1 MPSIWV
7 SDEDYE
13 TLIDIKA
20 DLEKHRKKPASF
32 SDVVSHLMVKKR
44 MLGGKSRKEV
54 KNKRRAIRAK
64 ALTAAI
70 SALMLLSLIS
80 AFQVAPVSAQ
90 GPQTLE
96 VFGPIT
102 QLTIDNGHYLGSFSP
117 DGSKIVYTGTGGI
130 WVMNADGS
138 DPHLIYNSG
147 TRPKWGP
154 PLEGYPDG
162 LIALAGTGITIITS
176 DGTLVKTIDITHSY
190 PPDPSRTE
198 TQTHSLDWSPDGTKI
213 AFATASWTSA
223 IWVVDYNTGTLT
235 QITDYS
241 QSAYAP
247 AWSPDGTEIA
257 CSWGPSTNMYV
268 GVFKSD
274 GSQKT
279 PLRTIGAGG
288 RYGGDYP
295 DWGSNGKIV
304 YSVGDAKQLY
314 VMDSD
319 GTDNVKISDGP
330 AVMAAW
336 SSDCKKLVYIDG
348 FANKNIFTLSY
359 PYATIQSAIDAASP
373 GDTINVAA
381 GAYTQTAN
389 LVIDEEVS
397 ILGVSETK
405 PTIQFDEEFSVVI
418 EADNVLLEHLSF
430 YKTNK
435 EITWSNFILEVPKGG
450 WPDYESLYGGLAIR
464 DCVFEGGQDGAMYIN
479 MKGDFTVES
488 SEFIDYAAYA
498 TIQIAAFDGTVT
510 ISGNKFTG
518 SGRRV
523 IVVEPGP
530 SAQILHGGTMNIIGN
545 TVVGDEESIWFGSFF
560 VYNHWANPSEKV
572 DINIEKNILEDI
584 TGDAISIWTCG
595 EADLSKLGSVKITG
609 NTFSNIGK
617 SAIIVDTTEAPSYG
631 IPTNPVGK
639 LSVTANLNNFYSTVY
654 GIKNEYVAEDPALS
668 TIDATLNWWGDPTG
682 PRNPTTNS
690 SATGDD
696 VSDNVDYMP
705 WLDAPHPDGK
715 ARNWN
720 VQNVDTENN
729 FNSIQEAI
737 DNASEGETVLVGPGT
752 YDEYVDIDKPL
763 TLSGQSGAIVKPT
776 SPAGTIISIQA
787 DDVTVEGFEV
797 DGSSGG
803 GAICAGIGSIHWTP
817 DGTTKWNGYKNI
829 TIRNNTVHDI
839 QNDTDKGLGIS
850 LWRNDGHTYENILIE
865 GNTVYNTGRMGIY
878 IGAIKFDYSEWL
890 LSASNT
896 IKGNVVHDTMLN
908 PNAGETFPGGCGGI
922 ALDAAKDCTIE
933 GNTVYNSGTSD
944 NPMPGIFLAHGSA
957 AGNKILGNEVYNQAY
972 GIAVEIDRE
981 DVVFDGDPPATPEVH
996 YNNIHNNDQYG
1007 LIVLNADE
1015 KVVDATLNWWGDPS
1029 GPGGVGL
1036 GTGDNVSV
1044 NANYAS
1050 WLPRPLPTISDI
1062 SISGV
1067 TTTSA
1072 TITWTTALPAD
1083 SRVKYGS
1090 TIAYGLTSSIPNLT
1104 TSHSLGLTELTP
1116 STTYHFRVRSEDA
1129 YGHVDNSG
1137 DLTFITAAPPPPVTL
1152 TVGTTP
1158 IKANVYVNGSL
1169 WGVAPRT
1176 RSLAAGTYTISF
1188 GDVLGYLPPAPEIVT
1203 LAAGETRTVTGV
1215 YTEIPPENIENQSPT
1230 YDLPSV
1236 TPEENTTIQI
1246 ENTTLTEITIQ
1257 VENTAEN
1264 VKITVQ
1270 EVTEGTAGIAI
1281 GAPGA
1286 TYKYLNIVAENIT
1299 DAQI

>member
-1 MPSIWV
+1 M
-7 SDEDYE
+7 
-13 TLIDIKA
+13 
-20 DLEKHRKKPASF
+20 
-32 SDVVSHLMVKKR
+32 
-44 MLGGKSRKEV
+44 
-54 KNKRRAIRAK
+54 
-64 ALTAAI
+64 TAAI
-70 SALMLLSLIS
+70 SALMLISLIS
-80 AFQVAPVSAQ
+80 AFQAGTASAQ
-90 GPQTLE
+90 A
-96 VFGPIT
+96 
-102 QLTIDNGHYLGSFSP
+102 TIDGEISVSEWGSPTWTIAGSKANYNVYLTTDTEALYLAFKYLGSDPTITPPTVYVNLYIDGNNNDILDGLDRAFIFQNVTGRPEGVNSLRIYPAKLDGSGWDFPTPPELANVYWDTTTSP
-117 DGSKIVYTGTGGI
+117 DSVPVRIGVSADRKVVEWRIPRDLVGATGESFGLS
-130 WVMNADGS
+130 WQAFDS
-138 DPHLIYNSG
+138 YN
-147 TRPKWGP
+147 WNP
-154 PLEGYPDG
+154 PG
-162 LIALAGTGITIITS
+162 LGNYYDVTTPVDLDRGS
-176 DGTLVKTIDITHSY
+176 DGTIDVSFVK
-190 PPDPSRTE
+190 
-198 TQTHSLDWSPDGTKI
+198 
-213 AFATASWTSA
+213 
-223 IWVVDYNTGTLT
+223 
-235 QITDYS
+235 
-241 QSAYAP
+241 
-247 AWSPDGTEIA
+247 
-257 CSWGPSTNMYV
+257 
-268 GVFKSD
+268 
-274 GSQKT
+274 
-279 PLRTIGAGG
+279 
-288 RYGGDYP
+288 
-295 DWGSNGKIV
+295 
-304 YSVGDAKQLY
+304 
-314 VMDSD
+314 
-319 GTDNVKISDGP
+319 
-330 AVMAAW
+330 
-336 SSDCKKLVYIDG
+336 
-348 FANKNIFTLSY
+348 
-359 PYATIQSAIDAASP
+359 IQSAIDAASP
-373 GDTINVAA
+373 GDTVLVGPGTYI
-381 GAYTQTAN
+381 QTAD
-389 LVIDEEVS
+389 LVIDEKVS

-405 PTIQFDEEFSVVI
+405 PTIQFDGEFSVVI
-418 EADNVLLEHLSF
+418 KADNVLLEHLSF

-435 EITWSNFILEVPKGG
+435 EETWANFILEVPKGG
-450 WPDYESLYGGLAIR
+450 PPNYESLYGGLAIL

-479 MKGDFTVES
+479 MKGDFTVEN

-530 SAQILHGGTMNIIGN
+530 SEQILHGGTMNIIGN

-639 LSVTANLNNFYSTVY
+639 LSITANLNNFYSTVY

-705 WLDAPHPDGK
+705 WLDAPHPDGTE
-715 ARNWN
+715 RSWN

-839 QNDTDKGLGIS
+839 QNDTDKGLGIT

-922 ALDAAKDCTIE
+922 ALDAAKNCTIE

-1015 KVVDATLNWWGDPS
+1015 KVVDATLNWWGDPT
-1029 GPGGVGL
+1029 GPSGVGL
-1036 GTGDNVSV
+1036 GTGDKVSV
-1044 NANYAS
+1044 NVNYAL
-1050 WLPRPLPTISDI
+1050 WLP
-1062 SISGV
+1062 
-1067 TTTSA
+1067 
-1072 TITWTTALPAD
+1072 
-1083 SRVKYGS
+1083 
-1090 TIAYGLTSSIPNLT
+1090 
-1104 TSHSLGLTELTP
+1104 
-1116 STTYHFRVRSEDA
+1116 
-1129 YGHVDNSG
+1129 
-1137 DLTFITAAPPPPVTL
+1137 
-1152 TVGTTP
+1152 
-1158 IKANVYVNGSL
+1158 
-1169 WGVAPRT
+1169 
-1176 RSLAAGTYTISF
+1176 
-1188 GDVLGYLPPAPEIVT
+1188 
-1203 LAAGETRTVTGV
+1203 
-1215 YTEIPPENIENQSPT
+1215 
-1230 YDLPSV
+1230 
-1236 TPEENTTIQI
+1236 
-1246 ENTTLTEITIQ
+1246 
-1257 VENTAEN
+1257 
-1264 VKITVQ
+1264 
-1270 EVTEGTAGIAI
+1270 
-1281 GAPGA
+1281 
-1286 TYKYLNIVAENIT
+1286 
-1299 DAQI
+1299 